1 MNIIEITEIVEEND
15 LTREHMPSMSM
26 GMIITKD
33 QLIEAVRIIIEIMNI
48 LLNKRT
54 QSLSHIIK
62 IIKPMKKNNKIM
74 IWSSKIIKYYN
85 RFNFIN

>member
-74 IWSSKIIKYYN
+74 IWSSKIIKYYS